1 MIPQCSWCGDG
12 MRARALADT
21 ASEKSRERAGKTSV
35 CRPAN
40 GLASW
45 TRAQA
50 TAILLMPS
58 RRVDPKPPMKLPQVH
73 SIHGIVLPGTSSR
86 PRRTPGTSPA
96 PRRQVCPRPQRCPKS
111 STKALRLG
119 HPAHN
124 TGMRPIQ
131 ESKNKNTPKIAT
143 FLRLRIAAGRQNTD
157 EARKNGKL
165 DARRPISTSQRTEGS
180 PQSQKSCT
188 EIGILVFARRVVAAE
203 HTLRK
208 TRAPPKP
215 IGPSSITGPCDINQG
230 RHSRPRL
237 PQRPR
242 ARQTELT
249 PGKDRALV
257 RLNSPWQNPAL
268 IRLKMQ
274 HPKRNDGQNK
284 RNSRKLLKAS
294 SLQPPGGR
302 T

>member
-73 SIHGIVLPGTSSR
+73 FIHGVALPGTSSR

-96 PRRQVCPRPQRCPKS
+96 PRRQACPRPQRCPKS
-111 STKALRLG
+111 STKALRPG
-119 HPAHN
+119 HPVHN

-143 FLRLRIAAGRQNTD
+143 FLRLRIATGRQNTD

-165 DARRPISTSQRTEGS
+165 DAQRPISASQRTERN

-188 EIGILVFARRVVAAE
+188 EVGILVFARRIVAAE
-203 HTLRK
+203 HILRK

-215 IGPSSITGPCDINQG
+215 IGSSSSTEPCDINQ
-230 RHSRPRL
+230 
-237 PQRPR
+237 
-242 ARQTELT
+242 ARQ
-249 PGKDRALV
+249 PR
-257 RLNSPWQNPAL
+257 PHPPPAK
-268 IRLKMQ
+268 IARWS
-274 HPKRNDGQNK
+274 D
-284 RNSRKLLKAS
+284 
-294 SLQPPGGR
+294 
-302 T
+302 